1 MKKRV
6 IAILLF
12 TTLLCAGC
20 GETSG
25 VQTESSINTG
35 KAEVVAENNNE
46 DNNIIADAKSDDEV
60 EAGYENELTPAAIQM
75 IEELGVSKEGEVMI
89 TRKQYDDRDIYN
101 EYRMTSDN
109 KMTFYTHVFYKS
121 KDVYVSELNNPN
133 HRGEILKKDGKLRY
147 MLTEIEKDVEITY
160 AELPD
165 YKLGEILEQ
174 DKDMFINQKET
185 QKGALTIEATIVL
198 TTMIFFVLFIMDI
211 GRVYRAQN
219 YMTHSIYQTSKY
231 LPFASHRYSLPE
243 SGTALA
249 ETVMVYFGFPRDKDN
264 SVRSLWRNN
273 KYAAAYKK
281 IFEEGIVG

>member
-133 HRGEILKKDGKLRY
+133 HRGEILKKDGKVRY

-198 TTMIFFVLFIMDI
+198 TTMIIFVLFIMDI

-219 YMTHSIYQTSKY
+219 YMTHSIYRTSKY
-231 LPFASHRYSLPE
+231 LSFASHRYSLPE

-249 ETVMVYFGFPRDKDN
+249 ETVMGYFGFPRDKDN

-273 KYAAAYKK
+273 KYASKGHECIYY
-281 IFEEGIVG
+281 I